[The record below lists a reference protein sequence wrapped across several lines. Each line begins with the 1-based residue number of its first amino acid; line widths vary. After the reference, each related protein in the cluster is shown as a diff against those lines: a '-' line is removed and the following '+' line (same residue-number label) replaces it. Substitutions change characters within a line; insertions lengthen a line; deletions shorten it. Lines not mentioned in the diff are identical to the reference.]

1 MMKLNRFLNNLLISQ
16 LVFLTC
22 LVFKPVYGTNG
33 IEEKIKNI
41 SVQLRC
47 MTCQN
52 QTIYESETEFAK
64 DIKKLIKKQIIDG
77 KTEKEIT
84 NYLVDRYGEFI
95 LFRPLLNKK
104 NIFLW
109 LFPFILFA
117 FSLIFL
123 GVRLK
128 K

>member
-1 MMKLNRFLNNLLISQ
+1 MRSKRFLNNFLLSQ

-22 LVFKPVYGTNG
+22 LVFKPAYSTNG
-33 IEEKIKNI
+33 IEDKIKNI
-41 SVQLRC
+41 SLQLRC

-52 QTIYESETEFAK
+52 QTIHESETEFAK
-64 DIKKLIKKQIIDG
+64 DIKKLIKKQIIEG
-77 KTEKEIT
+77 KTENEIII
-84 NYLVDRYGEFI
+84 YLVDRYGEFI